1 MLRAV
6 VQIKMVGPRPRSHS
20 EEIDV
25 PCKNTDLTFDY
36 HSGLHRSSNP
46 GVEADHEPDV
56 APGRRRRGGP
66 MKSSSYSK
74 GRSAIY
80 RGALIPLVLF
90 AMLGSGCTAA
100 QAADGPARPT
110 VTPFWMSYQRPA
122 TSGVVMSP
130 VRVPTRDG
138 TELGCVLFRPAIG
151 AEPEPGR
158 FPVIVSNFWPYY
170 NSQYQFLDPAQ
181 NPNAQFFAERGYADL
196 VCSMRGT
203 HDSSGVFPGWFMPT
217 DVTDDYDLIE
227 WAARQPWSNGIVG
240 QEGASY
246 GGINTLKAA
255 AARPPHLV
263 AIAPQF
269 AFENAY
275 LGYFYP
281 GGIPN
286 DASQSPA
293 PGVTDYRGVTP
304 EQQNATWS
312 AHPLDDGFW
321 RQASVPT
328 GDINVPTL
336 MVGGWN
342 DYMVLGDIANYKS
355 LPPGR
360 RWLVMGPWEHASV
373 APSTL
378 QPMLLVWFDHWLKR
392 LPDAHLPSAR
402 VTSFQM
408 PEQGGRWT
416 TMATYPPANAE
427 AMRFDLRTD
436 QTLDNSAGPAG
447 TQSYAVD
454 PHDGPPAICFPPGVC
469 NPMADMASAD
479 AHRLTFTSTPF
490 NRAVNL
496 IGGMQVHLRA
506 ALSATDGNIVVKV
519 MDVGPDGTDHQ
530 ISVGYLKA
538 SHRLSQSHLAAV
550 IPGEWL
556 DLNVTVWPTDWLLN
570 RGHRLR
576 ISLTS
581 GDYPKIAPDAPAGT
595 VTVAT
600 GKGGSF
606 IELTTRP

>member
-1 MLRAV
+1 
-6 VQIKMVGPRPRSHS
+6 
-20 EEIDV
+20 
-25 PCKNTDLTFDY
+25 
-36 HSGLHRSSNP
+36 
-46 GVEADHEPDV
+46 
-56 APGRRRRGGP
+56 
-66 MKSSSYSK
+66 
-74 GRSAIY
+74 
-80 RGALIPLVLF
+80 
-90 AMLGSGCTAA
+90 
-100 QAADGPARPT
+100 
-110 VTPFWMSYQRPA
+110 
-122 TSGVVMSP
+122 
-130 VRVPTRDG
+130 
-138 TELGCVLFRPAIG
+138 VLFRPASG
-151 AEPEPGR
+151 AEPATGR

-170 NSQYQFLDPAQ
+170 NSQNQFLDPAQ
-181 NPNAQFFAERGYADL
+181 NENAQFFAQRGYADL

-203 HDSSGVFPGWFMPT
+203 HDSSGVFPGFFMPT

-246 GGINTLKAA
+246 GGVNTLKAA
-255 AARPPHLV
+255 AAQPPHLV

-304 EQQNATWS
+304 EQQNATWA
-312 AHPLDDGFW
+312 AHPLYDAFW

-342 DYMVLGDIANYKS
+342 DYMVLGDIANYQS
-355 LPPGR
+355 LPPNR
-360 RWLVMGPWEHASV
+360 RWLVMGPWEHAIV

-392 LPDAHLPSAR
+392 LPDAQLPSAR

-408 PEQGGRWT
+408 PEQDGGWA
-416 TMATYPPANAE
+416 TMAAYPPANAE
-427 AMRFDLRTD
+427 GMRFDLRTD
-436 QTLDNSAGPAG
+436 LTLGNGAGPGG
-447 TQSYAVD
+447 TQTYAVNA
-454 PHDGPPAICFPPGVC
+454 HDGPPAICFPPGFC
-469 NPMADMASAD
+469 NPNADMASAD

-490 NRAVNL
+490 NQAVNL

-519 MDVGPDGTDHQ
+519 MDVGPDGADHQ

-538 SHRLSQSHLAAV
+538 SHRLSQSQPTAV
-550 IPGEWL
+550 IPGQWL
-556 DLNVTVWPTDWLLN
+556 DLNVTVWPTDWLLAP
-570 RGHRLR
+570 GHRLR